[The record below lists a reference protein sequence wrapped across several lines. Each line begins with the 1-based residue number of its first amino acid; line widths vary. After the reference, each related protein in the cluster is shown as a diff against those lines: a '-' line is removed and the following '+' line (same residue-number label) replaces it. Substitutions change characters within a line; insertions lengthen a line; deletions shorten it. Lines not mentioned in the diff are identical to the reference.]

1 MHQLCGIFVH
11 IRERGDEFDEA
22 TITENVS
29 NKRNGAHFQQKDGAR
44 NGN

>member
-11 IRERGDEFDEA
+11 IRESGDEFNEA
-22 TITENVS
+22 TITDNVS
-29 NKRNGAHFQQKDGAR
+29 NKRNGAHFQQKDRAS